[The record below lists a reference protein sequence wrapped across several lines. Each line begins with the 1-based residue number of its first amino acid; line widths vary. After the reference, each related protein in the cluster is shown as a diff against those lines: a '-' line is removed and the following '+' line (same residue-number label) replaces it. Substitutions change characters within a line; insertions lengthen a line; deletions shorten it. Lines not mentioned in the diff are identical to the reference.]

1 MTFPGKLIRGTA
13 EGRSAGENDVS
24 QSSTSTTSPERVVFF
39 SDAVV
44 AIALTLLA
52 LELPIPTGTTDSEVW
67 HSFAEKGSEYFG
79 FLLSFAVIAGLWS
92 LHHWL
97 FRYVVGMTSLLMW
110 VNFGWLLGI
119 VLVPFVTKVMVLD
132 GSFQLSSVAYATVVG
147 ATSLALVGMHA
158 LARAQ
163 GLLSAD
169 TSPDMTLRFRI
180 AALPQTAFLLSIPV
194 AFVDADWARYC
205 WVLGALLTL
214 PLRRLMRR
222 RRQAVTA

>member
-1 MTFPGKLIRGTA
+1 
-13 EGRSAGENDVS
+13 V
-24 QSSTSTTSPERVVFF
+24 TTSSSEAAGTERVVFF

-52 LELPIPTGTTDSEVW
+52 LELPVPTGTTDSEVW
-67 HSFAEKGSEYFG
+67 HSFAEKESEYFG

-97 FRYVVGMTSLLMW
+97 FRYVTGVTAGLMW
-110 VNFGWLLGI
+110 LNFAWLLGI

-147 ATSLALVGMHA
+147 ATSLALIGMHA
-158 LARAQ
+158 VARAQ

-169 TSPDMTLRFRI
+169 TSPSMASRFRI

-194 AFVDADWARYC
+194 AFVDPDWARVC
-205 WVLGALLTL
+205 WVLGAALTL
-214 PLRRLMRR
+214 PLGRVLRR
-222 RRQAVTA
+222 RRQPVSG